1 MGNFPGQS
9 YFQNQTPSTM
19 LSHVVA
25 STKFPRFPTTSP
37 LFITIVVSSCI
48 GSFLL
53 YYFYYYKT
61 EKEPNHQ
68 KRVRF
73 STSVYIKS
81 YFDSILIWFSDIYKN
96 IKTQFHK
103 IILWSY
109 LSEGGIKTRIVP
121 PNGSMNQILER
132 F

>member
-1 MGNFPGQS
+1 MGIFPELPVQS
-9 YFQNQTPSTM
+9 YFQNHMSN
-19 LSHVVA
+19 
-25 STKFPRFPTTSP
+25 P
-37 LFITIVVSSCI
+37 LFIAIVVSSCI

-53 YYFYYYKT
+53 YYYYYYKT
-61 EKEPNHQ
+61 EKESNNQ

-81 YFDSILIWFSDIYKN
+81 YFDSIFIWFSHIYQN

-121 PNGSMNQILER
+121 PNGSMNQFLRSSTNVSGNLQI
-132 F
+132 